1 MPIVLFLKRL
11 GHTGLHSTKMRP
23 FRGGQH
29 VFNELCLE
37 HCISQIKILKIKT
50 KKRSNAKMDVND
62 LRVMDAADGIL
73 YLLHYFESNIYLTW
87 VSYRFLHGSFD
98 LHRC

>member
-37 HCISQIKILKIKT
+37 HCVSQKEKKKKLKKG
-50 KKRSNAKMDVND
+50 NAKMDVND

-73 YLLHYFESNIYLTW
+73 YLLHYFESNILSNMGL
-87 VSYRFLHGSFD
+87 VSFLAW
-98 LHRC
+98 